1 MSIMKL
7 HVVSSAEYLETDI
20 SDCHF
25 ISLKPFQIVSNIYA
39 ELRIQNKNEAS
50 PMRMLWTKL
59 LVGVGVTIWTPPP
72 EIAKVNTNIL
82 SLLNQQS
89 PKHL

>member
-7 HVVSSAEYLETDI
+7 HVVSSAENLETDI

-25 ISLKPFQIVSNIYA
+25 ISLKPFQIVSDIYA

-59 LVGVGVTIWTPPP
+59 LVGVDVTIWKPPP